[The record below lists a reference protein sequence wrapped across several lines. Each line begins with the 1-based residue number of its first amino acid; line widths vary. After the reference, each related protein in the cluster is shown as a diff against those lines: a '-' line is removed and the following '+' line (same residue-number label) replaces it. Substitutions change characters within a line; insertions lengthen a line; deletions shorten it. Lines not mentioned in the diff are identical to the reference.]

1 MIKKNRR
8 IDSENKLRKTRMVK
22 EYLALIS
29 GRGVLIFINGIAII
43 IFFGLLWKAGP
54 VLFDVPLQDLLLSSS
69 WHPMK
74 NQFGLFPFIVGTLEV
89 TGLAMV
95 IAIPVCLLAS
105 IYLSE
110 YAGRR
115 FRELAR
121 LVIDILAGIPSVIYG
136 LCGVLV
142 IVPFAG
148 ALGEMAGVSTT
159 GYSLLAGSLVLAVM
173 VIPFII
179 SISVEVLRMVP
190 DPVRESAFALGATK
204 WETVKYVVLKKAK
217 RGLLAAVVLGF
228 ARAFGETMAV
238 LMVVGNVAEVPS
250 SVFDPA
256 YPLPAL
262 IANNYGEVM
271 SIPLY
276 DAALMSAALILM
288 LIVAIFSL
296 TAHYTLLRIGE
307 DSGR

>member
-1 MIKKNRR
+1 MTKNRQFR
-8 IDSENKLRKTRMVK
+8 EWLS
-22 EYLALIS
+22 LIS
-29 GRGVLIFINGIAII
+29 GRGVLIFINGLALL
-43 IFFGLLWKAGP
+43 IFCGLLWKAGP
-54 VLFDVPLQDLLLSSS
+54 ILQTVPLGDLLFSSS
-69 WHPMK
+69 WFPMK
-74 NQFGLFPFIVGTLEV
+74 NSFGLLPFITGTLAV
-89 TGLAMV
+89 TGLAM
-95 IAIPVCLLAS
+95 ILSIPICMMTS

-110 YAGRR
+110 YTGRR
-115 FRELAR
+115 FREVAR

-142 IVPFAG
+142 IVPFVSE
-148 ALGEMAGVSTT
+148 LGNLLGVSTT

-190 DPVRESAFALGATK
+190 DPVRESALALGATR
-204 WETVKYVVLKKAK
+204 WETVKYVVLQKAK

-238 LMVVGNVAEVPS
+238 LMVVGNVARVPS

-276 DAALMSAALILM
+276 DSALMTAALILM
-288 LIVAIFSL
+288 LVVAAFSL
-296 TAHYTLLRIGE
+296 TAHYTLLRTGE
-307 DSGR
+307 RSNR

>member
-1 MIKKNRR
+1 MIGIRL
-8 IDSENKLRKTRMVK
+8 SEKRQAREKF
-22 EYLALIS
+22 ALFS
-29 GRGVLIFINGIAII
+29 GRFVLFFVNALAFLIFC
-43 IFFGLLWKAGP
+43 GLLLKAQP
-54 VLFDVPLQDLLLSSS
+54 ILKSISFSDLLFSSS
-69 WHPMK
+69 WHPMR
-74 NQFGLFPFIVGTLEV
+74 NEFGLFVFIVSTLEV
-89 TGLAMV
+89 TLLAMLM
-95 IAIPVCLLAS
+95 AIPVCLLAS

-115 FRELAR
+115 FREFSR
-121 LVIDILAGIPSVIYG
+121 FVIDILAGIPSVIYG

-142 IVPFAG
+142 IVPLVGVLGDYAG
-148 ALGEMAGVSTT
+148 ISTT
-159 GYSLLAGSLVLAVM
+159 GYSLLAGGIVLAVM

-190 DPVRESAFALGATK
+190 DPVRECSLALGATQ
-204 WETVKYVVLKKAK
+204 WETIKYVILRKAR

-228 ARAFGETMAV
+228 SRAFGETMAV
-238 LMVVGNVAEVPS
+238 LMVVGNVAQLPA

-288 LIVAIFSL
+288 LVVAMFSL
-296 TAHYTLLRIGE
+296 TAHYTLQKIGDTFE
-307 DSGR
+307 R

>member
-1 MIKKNRR
+1 MRKIVENGLSGKRQIKEFVAQFSGRFV
-8 IDSENKLRKTRMVK
+8 LMVIHA
-22 EYLALIS
+22 LAL
-29 GRGVLIFINGIAII
+29 LIFC
-43 IFFGLLWKAGP
+43 GLLLKAKP
-54 VLFDVPLQDLLLSSS
+54 ILDIISFSDLLFSSS

-74 NQFGLFPFIVGTLEV
+74 NEFGLFVFIVSTLEV
-89 TGLAMV
+89 TMLAMI
-95 IAIPVCLLAS
+95 IAIPVCLLAA

-115 FRELAR
+115 FREFAR
-121 LVIDILAGIPSVIYG
+121 LVIDILAGIPSVVYG

-142 IVPFAG
+142 IVPLVAAVGDF
-148 ALGEMAGVSTT
+148 AGVSTT
-159 GYSLLAGSLVLAVM
+159 GYSLLAGGLVLAVM

-190 DPVRESAFALGATK
+190 QPIRECALALGATQ
-204 WETVKYVVLKKAK
+204 WETIKHVVLKKAK
-217 RGLLAAVVLGF
+217 GGLVAAVVLGF

-238 LMVVGNVAEVPS
+238 LMVVGNVAQSPM

-288 LIVAIFSL
+288 SVVALFSL

-307 DSGR
+307 TIER

>member
-1 MIKKNRR
+1 MKEIRAEKTLQSRPLQKRR
-8 IDSENKLRKTRMVK
+8 IK
-22 EYLALIS
+22 EWLGLVFGRSVLIVVNVLAL
-29 GRGVLIFINGIAII
+29 GIFC
-43 IFFGLLWKAGP
+43 GLLWKAGP
-54 VLFDVPLQDLLLSSS
+54 ILEAVSLGDLLFSSS
-69 WHPMK
+69 WHPLK
-74 NQFGLFPFIVGTLEV
+74 NSFGLFPFIVGTLAV
-89 TGLAMV
+89 TALAML

-105 IYLSE
+105 IYLAE

-136 LCGVLV
+136 LCGILV
-142 IVPFAG
+142 IVPFVAW
-148 ALGEMAGVSTT
+148 LGELVGAATT
-159 GYSLLAGSLVLAVM
+159 GYSLLAGGLVLAVM

-190 DPVRESAFALGATK
+190 DPVRETALALGTTR
-204 WETVKYVVLKKAK
+204 WETVKYVVLRQAK

-276 DAALMSAALILM
+276 DAALMTAALILM
-288 LIVAIFSL
+288 LVVAFFSL
-296 TAHYTLLRIGE
+296 TAHYTLLKIGAGG
-307 DSGR
+307 D

>member
-1 MIKKNRR
+1 MMPSGNKQFIISRLSGGRR
-8 IDSENKLRKTRMVK
+8 IREA
-22 EYLALIS
+22 LALVS
-29 GRGVLIFINGIAII
+29 GRLVLILINALALL
-43 IFFGLLWKAGP
+43 IFCGLLWKAAP
-54 VLFDVPLQDLLLSSS
+54 LFGIISVSDWLFSSS

-74 NQFGLFPFIVGTLEV
+74 NQFGLFPFIVGTVSV
-89 TGLAMV
+89 TLLAMI
-95 IAIPVCLLAS
+95 IAVPVCLGAA

-115 FRELAR
+115 FREIAR
-121 LVIDILAGIPSVIYG
+121 WLIDILAGIPSVIYG

-142 IVPFAG
+142 IVPFVAF
-148 ALGEMAGVSTT
+148 LGELMGSTTT
-159 GYSLLAGSLVLAVM
+159 GYSLLAGGLVLAVM

-190 DPVRESAFALGATK
+190 DPLRECALALGATR

-238 LMVVGNVAEVPS
+238 LMVVGNVAQVPVS
-250 SVFDPA
+250 LFDPA

-288 LIVAIFSL
+288 LVVGAFSL
-296 TAHYTLLRIGE
+296 TAHYTLLKIGE
-307 DSGR
+307 TVDS

>member
-1 MIKKNRR
+1 MIKKKHEIHLKLELRNNR
-8 IDSENKLRKTRMVK
+8 IVK
-22 EYLALIS
+22 ESLAMIS
-29 GRGVLIFINGIAII
+29 GRSVLIFINGLAVLV
-43 IFFGLLWKAGP
+43 FVGLLWKAGP
-54 VLFDVPLQDLLLSSS
+54 ILDTIPIKDLLFSTS

-74 NQFGLFPFIVGTLEV
+74 NQFGLFAFIIGTLAV
-89 TGLAMV
+89 TGLAML

-121 LVIDILAGIPSVIYG
+121 LIIDILAGIPSVIYG

-142 IVPFAG
+142 LVPFVG
-148 ALGEMAGVSTT
+148 MLGEWAGVSTT

-179 SISVEVLRMVP
+179 SISVEVLRMVS
-190 DPVRESAFALGATK
+190 DPVRESAVALGATK

-250 SVFDPA
+250 SIFDPA

-288 LIVAIFSL
+288 LVVAIFSL
-296 TAHYTLLRIGE
+296 TAHYTLLKIGE
-307 DSGR
+307 ESSR

>member
-1 MIKKNRR
+1 MKETQMKDRLPSR
-8 IDSENKLRKTRMVK
+8 QLRKRRLQEWLGVV
-22 EYLALIS
+22 A
-29 GRGVLIFINGIAII
+29 GRGVLIVVNVLALGI
-43 IFFGLLWKAGP
+43 FCGLLWKAGP
-54 VLFDVPLQDLLLSSS
+54 ILQAIPLCDLLFSSD
-69 WHPMK
+69 WHPLK
-74 NQFGLFPFIVGTLEV
+74 NSFGLFPFIVGTLAV
-89 TGLAMV
+89 TGLAMLM
-95 IAIPVCLLAS
+95 AIPVCLLAS
-105 IYLSE
+105 VYLAE

-136 LCGVLV
+136 LCGILV
-142 IVPFAG
+142 IVPFVAW
-148 ALGEMAGVSTT
+148 LGELVGAATT
-159 GYSLLAGSLVLAVM
+159 GYSLLAGGLVLAVM

-190 DPVRESAFALGATK
+190 DPVRESALALGATR
-204 WETVKYVVLKKAK
+204 WETVKYVVLRKAK

-238 LMVVGNVAEVPS
+238 LMVVGNVAEVPA

-276 DAALMSAALILM
+276 DAALMTAALILM
-288 LIVAIFSL
+288 LVVAFFSL
-296 TAHYTLLRIGE
+296 TAHYTLMRIGAANE
-307 DSGR
+307 